1 MLYIGNKKLYTCKRK
16 CFFGSS
22 VALALFDYKRKH
34 TAEYNIGTFIKQR
47 SQLYW
52 PKQWD
57 RHVAKPTSMRYHF
70 SKFE

>member
-22 VALALFDYKRKH
+22 VALAVFDYKRKH

-47 SQLYW
+47 RQLY
-52 PKQWD
+52 
-57 RHVAKPTSMRYHF
+57 
-70 SKFE
+70 